1 MDASLPACKFYESK
15 GYKAVRHEE
24 VKCEKETVL
33 VYDVMEKMVA
43 GIYN

>member
-1 MDASLPACKFYESK
+1 MDYSTVKLP